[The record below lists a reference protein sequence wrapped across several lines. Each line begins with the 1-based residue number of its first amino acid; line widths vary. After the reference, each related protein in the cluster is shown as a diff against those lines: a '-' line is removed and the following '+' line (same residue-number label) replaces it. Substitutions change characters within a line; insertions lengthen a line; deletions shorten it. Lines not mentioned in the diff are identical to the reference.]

1 VENVSREQLH
11 HSAMNGASEK
21 VTKLSQLLPSHTGKY
36 CISAIEAADR
46 RGAAHI
52 IQAWQQQ
59 QLLATI
65 AEALRRA
72 ASPKAPEA
80 VAVPQWH

>member
-11 HSAMNGASEK
+11 HSVMNGASE
-21 VTKLSQLLPSHTGKY
+21 LSQLLPSHTGKY

-72 ASPKAPEA
+72 ASPKAPEV